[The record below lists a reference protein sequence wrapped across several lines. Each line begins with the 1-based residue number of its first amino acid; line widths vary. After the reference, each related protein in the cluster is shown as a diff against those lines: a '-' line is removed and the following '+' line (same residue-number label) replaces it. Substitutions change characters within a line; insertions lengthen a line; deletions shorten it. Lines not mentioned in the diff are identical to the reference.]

1 MAKILL
7 VSSAGGHL
15 AEILSVARPLA
26 GEHEFVLC
34 VTRFPAVRGATIDDV
49 SRVYYAPML
58 LGYQQPFGVALSM
71 LVGLWTFLR
80 IFLKERPDAVMT
92 AGAEVAVPA
101 FLVNRLLFRRP
112 ALYLESLARIETPSL
127 TGRIVSRLATRTF
140 VQWPKLLDIYGP
152 GRAEY
157 HGRVL

>member
-1 MAKILL
+1 MARILL

-15 AEILSVARPLA
+15 AQILSVAREIA
-26 GEHEFVLC
+26 DQHECILC
-34 VTRFPAVRGATIDDV
+34 VTRFPAVRDATIDDV
-49 SRVYYAPML
+49 ARVYYAPML

-71 LVGLWTFLR
+71 IAALWTFLR
-80 IFLKERPDAVMT
+80 IFLKERPDVLIST
-92 AGAEVAVPA
+92 GAEIAVPA

-112 ALYLESLARIETPSL
+112 SLYLESVTRVSAPSL
-127 TGRIVSRLATRTF
+127 TGRLVSRLATRLF
-140 VQWPKLLDIYGP
+140 VQWPQLTDAYGP